1 MDLATIRAQLPA
13 MTRAALGEPFDLFP
27 MQEAKMGP
35 AIPDVSRAVLE
46 GVMGRFDAAPELEQV
61 GGGRDVP
68 ERARAISPHASVS
81 FAVSALAW
89 LPKNGD
95 QVSRTDTKRGAVTR
109 YRIDRV
115 LEPRPDVVLCH
126 LSRIG

>member
-1 MDLATIRAQLPA
+1 MDVATIRAQLPA
-13 MTRAALGEPFDLFP
+13 MTRAALGEPFDVFP

-35 AIPDVSRAVLE
+35 AVADTSRMVLE
-46 GVMGRFDAAPELEQV
+46 GVMGRFDAAPDLEQI

-68 ERARAISPHASVS
+68 ERARGVSPHSSVS
-81 FAVSALAW
+81 FAVSALEW
-89 LPKNGD
+89 IPKTGD
-95 QVSRTDTKRGAVTR
+95 QVARLDTKRALVIR
-109 YRIDRV
+109 YRVDRV